1 MKNKIDYIG
10 VLTGVSEESANGI
23 LTNCCVVSLAKN
35 EELFSLGCI
44 NNSLYLLLSGELL
57 INFNRDIDETIHLFR
72 GETVGEMSVIDGS
85 PTSAQVVAS
94 KDSTLLEI
102 KGADFWRLINASH
115 QFSLNM
121 LQQLSRR
128 VREDNH
134 IIAEGVEERQ
144 QLIAHSVLDP
154 MTSHYN
160 RRWLTEN
167 GDRILT
173 RSKMSG
179 KPLSILM
186 LDIDHFKQVND
197 QYGHQ
202 AGDTILEQVA
212 KIIKSVI
219 RPTDF
224 AVRYG
229 GEEFLVLLTETS
241 LEDARIPAN
250 RLREQVEKSTKSTS
264 VDGFLPAVTIS
275 CGIATNSNEINTLK
289 NVIKEADEQL
299 YNAKERGRN
308 IVCG

>member
-1 MKNKIDYIG
+1 MGNKIDYIG
-10 VLTGVSEESANGI
+10 VLTGVSEESADGI
-23 LTNCCVVSLAKN
+23 LNNCSVVELSEN
-35 EELFSLGCI
+35 EELFSLGCA
-44 NNSLYLLLSGELL
+44 NNSLYLLLSGELCV
-57 INFNRDIDETIHLFR
+57 NFNRDSDDPIHLFR

-85 PTSAQVVAS
+85 PTSAQVIAS
-94 KDSTLLEI
+94 KYSTLLEI
-102 KGADFWRLINASH
+102 KGEDFWRLINASH

-154 MTSHYN
+154 MTSLYN

-167 GDRILT
+167 GDRILN

-179 KPLSILM
+179 EPLSLLM

-202 AGDTILEQVA
+202 AGDTILEQAA

-229 GEEFLVLLTETS
+229 GEEFLIILTETS
-241 LEDARIPAN
+241 LEDAHIPAN
-250 RLREQVEKSTKSTS
+250 RLRRSVETNTIASSIQDK
-264 VDGFLPAVTIS
+264 LPSVTIS
-275 CGIATNSNEINTLK
+275 CGIATITAGQNEI
-289 NVIKEADEQL
+289 KELTKAADEKL
-299 YNAKERGRN
+299 YIAKKNGRN
-308 IVCG
+308 LVCG